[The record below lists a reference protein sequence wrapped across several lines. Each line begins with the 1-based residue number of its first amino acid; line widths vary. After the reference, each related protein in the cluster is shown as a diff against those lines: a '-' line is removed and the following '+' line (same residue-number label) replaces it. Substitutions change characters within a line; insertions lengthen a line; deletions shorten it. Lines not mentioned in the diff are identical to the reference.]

1 MQKRPRSLK
10 QQQARYGWAFVSLW
24 IVGLVFFG
32 LGPIIA
38 SGVLSFTQYDIA
50 SPPQWIGLANYTHML
65 HSSVFW
71 QSLKVTTIYTV
82 VSVPLGIII
91 GITLAIMLNARIRGL
106 RFLRTAYY
114 LPSVV
119 SGVAVAALW
128 GWIYNP
134 DYGPLNAALKAI
146 GITGPAWLE
155 STTWVLPA
163 LIIMGLWSVGGSM
176 VMYLA
181 ALQQV
186 PTSLYEAAKIDGASI
201 VRQHMSITFPMIS
214 PVIFFMLVNGI
225 IGSFQV
231 FTQAYVLTQGGPG
244 YSSYF
249 FVLYL
254 YENAFEYFK
263 MGYAAALAWALF
275 LAIFLVTVL
284 LFWSAR
290 FWVYYEDTSLWAG

>member
-1 MQKRPRSLK
+1 MSPQLMRREGRMGYVFI
-10 QQQARYGWAFVSLW
+10 AIW
-24 IVGLVFFG
+24 IVGLLLFG
-32 LGPIIA
+32 LGPILA
-38 SGVLSFTQYDIA
+38 SGALSFTNYDIA
-50 SPPQWIGLANYTHML
+50 SAPQWNGLANYAHML
-65 HSSVFW
+65 HSTLFW
-71 QSLKVTTIYTV
+71 QSLKVTAIYTAAA
-82 VSVPLGIII
+82 VPLGILA
-91 GITLAIMLNARIRGL
+91 GIVLAIMLNANIKGL

-134 DYGPLNAALKAI
+134 DYGPLNTLLKYI
-146 GITGPAWLE
+146 GITGPQWID
-155 STTWVLPA
+155 SPTWVLPA
-163 LIIMGLWSVGGSM
+163 FILMSLWSVGGSM
-176 VMYLA
+176 VIYLA

-186 PTSLYEAAKIDGASI
+186 PTALYDAAKVDGASI
-201 VRQHMSITFPMIS
+201 IRQHWSITFPMIS

-231 FTQAYVLTQGGPG
+231 FTQAFVMTSGGPA

-254 YENAFEYFK
+254 YQNAFSYFK
-263 MGYAAALAWALF
+263 MGYASALAWALF
-275 LAIFLVTVL
+275 LAIFAVTGL

-290 FWVYYEDTSLWAG
+290 YWVYYEDASLWGVKE

>member
-1 MQKRPRSLK
+1 MSPRLM
-10 QQQARYGWAFVSLW
+10 RREGRMGFVFIGIW
-24 IVGLVFFG
+24 IIGLLLFG
-32 LGPIIA
+32 LGPILA
-38 SGVLSFTQYDIA
+38 SGALSFTNYDIA
-50 SPPQWIGLANYTHML
+50 SAPQWNGLANYTHML
-65 HSSVFW
+65 HSTLFW
-71 QSLKVTTIYTV
+71 QSLKVTAIYTAAA
-82 VSVPLGIII
+82 VPLGILA
-91 GITLAIMLNARIRGL
+91 GIVLAIMLNANIKGL

-134 DYGPLNAALKAI
+134 DYGPLNTLLKYV
-146 GITGPAWLE
+146 GITGPQWIE
-155 STTWVLPA
+155 SPTWVLPA
-163 LIIMGLWSVGGSM
+163 FILMSLWSVGGSM
-176 VMYLA
+176 VIYLA

-186 PTSLYEAAKIDGASI
+186 PTALYDAAKVDGANI
-201 VRQHMSITFPMIS
+201 IRQHWSITFPMIS

-231 FTQAYVLTQGGPG
+231 FTQAFVMTSGGPA

-254 YENAFEYFK
+254 YQNAFSYFK
-263 MGYAAALAWALF
+263 MGYASSLAWALF
-275 LAIFLVTVL
+275 LAIFVVTAL

-290 FWVYYEDTSLWAG
+290 YWVYYEDASLWGVKE

>member
-1 MQKRPRSLK
+1 MSPQLMRREGRMGYFFI
-10 QQQARYGWAFVSLW
+10 AIW
-24 IVGLVFFG
+24 IVGLLLFG
-32 LGPIIA
+32 LGPILA
-38 SGVLSFTQYDIA
+38 SGALSFTNYDIA
-50 SPPQWIGLANYTHML
+50 SAPQWNGLANYAHML
-65 HSSVFW
+65 HSTLFW
-71 QSLKVTTIYTV
+71 QSLKVTAIYTAAA
-82 VSVPLGIII
+82 VPLGILA
-91 GITLAIMLNARIRGL
+91 GIVLAIMLNANIKGL

-134 DYGPLNAALKAI
+134 DYGPLNTLLKYI
-146 GITGPAWLE
+146 GITGPQWID
-155 STTWVLPA
+155 SPTWVLPA
-163 LIIMGLWSVGGSM
+163 FILMSLWSVGGSM
-176 VMYLA
+176 VIYLA

-186 PTSLYEAAKIDGASI
+186 PTALYDAAKVDGASI
-201 VRQHMSITFPMIS
+201 IRQHWSITFPMIS

-231 FTQAYVLTQGGPG
+231 FTQAFVMTSGGPA

-254 YENAFEYFK
+254 YQNAFSYFK
-263 MGYAAALAWALF
+263 MGYASALAWALF
-275 LAIFLVTVL
+275 LAIFAVTGL

-290 FWVYYEDTSLWAG
+290 YWVYYEDASLWGVKE

>member
-1 MQKRPRSLK
+1 M
-10 QQQARYGWAFVSLW
+10 GFVFIGIW
-24 IVGLVFFG
+24 IIGLLLFG
-32 LGPIIA
+32 LGPILA
-38 SGVLSFTQYDIA
+38 SGALSFTNYDIA
-50 SPPQWIGLANYTHML
+50 SAPQWNGLANYTHML
-65 HSSVFW
+65 HSTLFW
-71 QSLKVTTIYTV
+71 QSLKVTAIYTAAA
-82 VSVPLGIII
+82 VPLGILA
-91 GITLAIMLNARIRGL
+91 GIVLAIMLNANIKGL

-134 DYGPLNAALKAI
+134 DYGPLNTLLKYV
-146 GITGPAWLE
+146 GITGPQWIE
-155 STTWVLPA
+155 SPTWVLPA
-163 LIIMGLWSVGGSM
+163 FILMSLWSVGGSM
-176 VMYLA
+176 VIYLA

-186 PTSLYEAAKIDGASI
+186 PTALYDAAKVDGANI
-201 VRQHMSITFPMIS
+201 IRQHWSITFPMIS

-231 FTQAYVLTQGGPG
+231 FTQAFVMTSGGPA

-254 YENAFEYFK
+254 YQNAFSYFK
-263 MGYAAALAWALF
+263 MGYASSLAWALF
-275 LAIFLVTVL
+275 LAIFVVTAL

-290 FWVYYEDTSLWAG
+290 YWVYYEDASLWGVKE

>member
-1 MQKRPRSLK
+1 
-10 QQQARYGWAFVSLW
+10 
-24 IVGLVFFG
+24 
-32 LGPIIA
+32 
-38 SGVLSFTQYDIA
+38 
-50 SPPQWIGLANYTHML
+50 
-65 HSSVFW
+65 
-71 QSLKVTTIYTV
+71 
-82 VSVPLGIII
+82 
-91 GITLAIMLNARIRGL
+91 
-106 RFLRTAYY
+106 
-114 LPSVV
+114 
-119 SGVAVAALW
+119 
-128 GWIYNP
+128 
-134 DYGPLNAALKAI
+134 
-146 GITGPAWLE
+146 
-155 STTWVLPA
+155 
-163 LIIMGLWSVGGSM
+163 
-176 VMYLA
+176 
-181 ALQQV
+181 
-186 PTSLYEAAKIDGASI
+186 
-201 VRQHMSITFPMIS
+201 MIS